1 EGLTFY
7 LKDALVV
14 IDDYVPAGS
23 SVEAHRLHAKADRVL
38 RAQGNNSGRQRMQ
51 RDTSLRP
58 PRSPRGLILSTGEDT
73 PPGQSLRGRML
84 ILEVSPGDVPLAH
97 LTPHQRAAAAGRYAE
112 AMAGFVRWLAPQY
125 AELRDRLPA
134 ERS

>member
-1 EGLTFY
+1 
-7 LKDALVV
+7 
-14 IDDYVPAGS
+14 DDYAPSGAVGDRQ
-23 SVEAHRLHAKADRVL
+23 RLERDADRLL
-38 RAQGNNSGRQRMQ
+38 RAQGNRAGRQRM
-51 RDTSLRP
+51 RADGSLRP
-58 PRSPRGLILSTGEDT
+58 SRPPRGLILSTGEDV

-84 ILEVSPGDVPLAH
+84 VLEVSPGDVPLAR